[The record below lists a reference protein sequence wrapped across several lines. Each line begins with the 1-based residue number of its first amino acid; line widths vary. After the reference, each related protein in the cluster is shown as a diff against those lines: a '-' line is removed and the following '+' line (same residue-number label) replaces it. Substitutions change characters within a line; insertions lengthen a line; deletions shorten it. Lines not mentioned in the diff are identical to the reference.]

1 MSNKKDSKGRNL
13 KQNEDQ
19 MKDGRYRYRYTDKYG
34 NRRAVYSWKLV
45 KTDKIPSGKKEDISL
60 REKERQIEKDI
71 EDGINTYGADI
82 TVTELIYRYLKMNI
96 KLADTTRSNY
106 EHMTEKNIK
115 GSLFGN
121 LCIRNVKKSD
131 VKLFY
136 RYLHDKRNFSVGTI
150 QLYQNLIFP
159 SFQMAVDDDLI
170 RKNPCEGCMKDYPR
184 GSLGTTKEAL
194 TVEQQEKLLEFA
206 KNRIVYQK
214 YYVLIAFLLGT
225 GLRISEA
232 LGITWDDIDF
242 ENKCVNVNHQIVYKK
257 LNGISKHRVCPT
269 KTKETR
275 IVPMQDEIIKILQQH
290 KKETYLMSRL
300 NDYTVDGL
308 KTFVFL
314 NKEMKLYTPNTF
326 TRALHEL
333 QEAYNREVEDEDNAV
348 ILPNFAAHTLRHT
361 YCTRMA
367 ENGCDIKVLQEI
379 MGHKNIA
386 VTMQVYNHVSNDRT
400 IKEVQKLN
408 SIMTNV
414 I

>member
-1 MSNKKDSKGRNL
+1 MWWFKRFTF
-13 KQNEDQ
+13 DQ
-19 MKDGRYRYRYTDKYG
+19 
-34 NRRAVYSWKLV
+34 LV
-45 KTDKIPSGKKEDISL
+45 
-60 REKERQIEKDI
+60 
-71 EDGINTYGADI
+71 
-82 TVTELIYRYLKMNI
+82 V
-96 KLADTTRSNY
+96 
-106 EHMTEKNIK
+106 
-115 GSLFGN
+115 
-121 LCIRNVKKSD
+121 
-131 VKLFY
+131 
-136 RYLHDKRNFSVGTI
+136 
-150 QLYQNLIFP
+150 
-159 SFQMAVDDDLI
+159 
-170 RKNPCEGCMKDYPR
+170 
-184 GSLGTTKEAL
+184 
-194 TVEQQEKLLEFA
+194 
-206 KNRIVYQK
+206 
-214 YYVLIAFLLGT
+214 LGT